1 MNIVHLVE
9 TFYILVAH
17 GEKLTNIMHIHEFP
31 FPPLMSMVLSWGK
44 EKHMCLRVVILFT
57 SISGAPGQM
66 EYRGYLGA
74 SL

>member
-1 MNIVHLVE
+1 
-9 TFYILVAH
+9 
-17 GEKLTNIMHIHEFP
+17 
-31 FPPLMSMVLSWGK
+31 
-44 EKHMCLRVVILFT
+44 LRVVILFT